1 MEPVLE
7 VEQITKKYK
16 RARVLDELSM
26 HVNKGDIYGFVG
38 NNGAGKTTL
47 MRIIMRLAN
56 GTSGDYALFGIQRKD
71 ITEKEMKRVS
81 AVIETPAFYPHLSGY
96 QNLLVHQMSVGN
108 TVIKEEINT
117 ALDKVNLAE
126 AGKKKVRNYSLG
138 MRQRL
143 GLARA
148 LLNRAD
154 LIILDEPTNGLDPSG
169 IIELRNIILELNKK
183 NGTTFIISSH
193 HITELQQ
200 FINKLGIIKAG
211 KIVKEIPYTEV
222 AAELE
227 KTNISMEEYIMKY
240 AN

>member
-1 MEPVLE
+1 MEQVLE
-7 VEQITKKYK
+7 VEQITKKY
-16 RARVLDELSM
+16 RRVRVLDKLSM

-47 MRIIMRLAN
+47 MRIIMKLAD
-56 GTSGDYALFGIQRKD
+56 GTSGDYALFGVKRKD

-108 TVIKEEINT
+108 SVIKEEINT
-117 ALDKVNLAE
+117 ALDKVDLAG

-148 LLNRAD
+148 LLNHAD

-169 IIELRNIILELNKK
+169 IIELRNIILELNEK

-211 KIVKEIPYTEV
+211 KIVKEIPYKEV

>member
-7 VEQITKKYK
+7 VERITKKYK
-16 RARVLDELSM
+16 EVSVLDELSM
-26 HVNKGDIYGFVG
+26 HVDAGDIYGFVG

-47 MRIIMRLAN
+47 MRIVMGLAN
-56 GTSGDYALFGIQRKD
+56 STSGNYKIFGIQHGK
-71 ITEKEMKRVS
+71 ITLGDMKRVS
-81 AVIETPAFYPHLSGY
+81 AVIETPSFYPHLSGY
-96 QNLLVHQMSVGN
+96 QNLLIHQMSIGN
-108 TVIKEEINT
+108 PVIKEDINA
-117 ALDKVNLAE
+117 ALERVGLKKDC
-126 AGKKKVRNYSLG
+126 KKKVKNYSLG

-148 LLNRAD
+148 LINNAD

-169 IIELRNIILELNKK
+169 IIKLRKIILELNET

-211 KIVKEIPYTEV
+211 KIVKEISYEKV

-227 KTNISMEEYIMKY
+227 KSNISMEQYIMKY

>member
-227 KTNISMEEYIMKY
+227 KTNISIEEYIMKY

>member
-126 AGKKKVRNYSLG
+126 ASKKKVRNYSLG